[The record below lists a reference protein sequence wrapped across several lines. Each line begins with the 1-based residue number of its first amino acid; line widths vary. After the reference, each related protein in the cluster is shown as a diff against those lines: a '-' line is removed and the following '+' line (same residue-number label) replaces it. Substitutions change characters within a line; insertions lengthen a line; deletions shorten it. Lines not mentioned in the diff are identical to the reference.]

1 MSQEHKKRWIA
12 AVIGLVLLFG
22 TYFLFGHWG
31 LVGISVLLSSAAY
44 YEFLVF
50 SGASKN
56 LKLLSTLVGVI
67 LSAWLCLDF
76 PGAMLAVYAASLL
89 VLLRVLWQAHSSPAE
104 QLPANFLHAQARIF
118 ALVYLIVFPSFVP
131 RLHAL
136 AHGPVWLLFLL
147 CIIWL
152 GDTAAYYGGKTMG
165 KRKLSPNVSPG
176 KTIEGSLTALAAC
189 AVLAL
194 VFSHYSLT
202 HLAPWKLVTV
212 AVLSSIIAQAGDLLE
227 SLMKRAYQ
235 VKDSGH
241 LIPGHGGVFDRF
253 DSLIL
258 AAPFF
263 YLLVRLVA

>member
-1 MSQEHKKRWIA
+1 MSQEHKQRWVA
-12 AVIGLVLLFG
+12 AVIGVVLLFG

-31 LVGISVLLSSAAY
+31 LVFLSVLLSSVAY
-44 YEFLVF
+44 YEFLSF
-50 SGASKN
+50 SGAAR
-56 LKLLSTLVGVI
+56 KLRKLSATAGVV
-67 LSAWLCLDF
+67 LSAWLCLDL
-76 PGAMLAVYAASLL
+76 PGALLSVYAACLL

-104 QLPANFLHAQARIF
+104 LLKENFLHAQTRIF
-118 ALVYLIVFPSFVP
+118 ALVYLVVFPSFVP

-147 CIIWL
+147 CLIWL

-165 KRKLSPNVSPG
+165 KNKLSPNVSPG
-176 KTIEGSLTALAAC
+176 KTMEGALTALVAC
-189 AVLAL
+189 AILAL
-194 VFSHYSLT
+194 AFSRFSLT
-202 HLAPWKLVTV
+202 HLAPWKLVVV
-212 AVLSSIIAQAGDLLE
+212 AILSSIVAQAGDLLE

-235 VKDSGH
+235 VKDSGR

-263 YLLVRLVA
+263 YLLVRLVS